1 MSICIKHN
9 LLDDLRINDIINES
23 NILKRYLEEGYHHF
37 DNFTDL
43 LKDINFM
50 LYKHVINTRI
60 TKSTNFNYEL
70 IHELLSLNQTAKIRL
85 RTVGS
90 LSNTYLSLKLVLDG
104 LFESLR
110 GKDIL
115 EELKE
120 LISEHNALSLL
131 EFDSL
136 LTDYELI
143 LLDKFISKQN
153 LHEQLNHLD
162 IIKKISELINGI
174 SDDSLLDKL
183 ITRSLQ
189 KLTNEDSLENLI
201 EEMNHQLD
209 EDQTQKTDDG
219 HFEDAKLHQEIEKR
233 FSPYLNKQYLTLG
246 NHFKKGEFQSD
257 IADNSPEDRIHYSNT
272 PINKSDPLLR
282 TEAYELTTQTDQD
295 GDHHTPIDLHHKN
308 TLYEQ
313 TYKKKI
319 SQLFEEMKLSQII
332 HKAISETDKF
342 NETTKTLG
350 IKKHSMDLLSFDE
363 IIEIHRRYKKP
374 KFIRFIN
381 KVEKNRTY
389 AKKINKKKKKKH
401 AIPIDK
407 VTSSHNIDLLI
418 DEEYIALSLD
428 SEAFENDFYDRYL
441 NDGLLTIDLINQ
453 LDKRKGPIILCY
465 DGSGSMEGIKIEE
478 TQSHILAIMEV
489 AKIQKRKMVIIQ
501 FASASEPLY
510 IKEINPKNILAKD
523 VLDII
528 DTFICGGTDFEKPL
542 SKAIEYIKMDKH
554 KKSDILFITDGQCE
568 IRKSFKEYFLSIKQ
582 ERDFKLYTMIMH
594 SYTYHDYGD
603 IADISDE
610 ILEIQDRD
618 FNDWNETTNEKLYS
632 LI

>member
-9 LLDDLRINDIINES
+9 LLDDLRVNDIINES
-23 NILKRYLEEGYHHF
+23 IILKRYLEEGYHHF

-43 LKDINFM
+43 LKDIYFM
-50 LYKHVINTRI
+50 LYKHVINTTI
-60 TKSTNFNYEL
+60 TTSTSFNYEI
-70 IHELLSLNQTAKIRL
+70 IHELLNLNQTAKIRL

-110 GKDIL
+110 GKEIL

-120 LISEHNALSLL
+120 LIYEYNSQSLL

-136 LTDYELI
+136 LSDSELI
-143 LLDKFISKQN
+143 LLDKFISNQT

-162 IIKKISELINGI
+162 IIKKISELINGE
-174 SDDSLLDKL
+174 SDDSLLDNL
-183 ITRSLQ
+183 IKRSLQ
-189 KLTNEDSLENLI
+189 TLSKEDSLDNLL
-201 EEMNHQLD
+201 EEMNKQLD
-209 EDQTQKTDDG
+209 EDQTQQTDDG
-219 HFEDAKLHQEIEKR
+219 HFEDAKLHKEIEKR
-233 FSPYLNKQYLTLG
+233 FSPYLNKQYITQG
-246 NHFKKGEFQSD
+246 ENFKKGEFQTD
-257 IADNSPEDRIHYSNT
+257 IPDKSPDDRIHYSNT
-272 PINKSDPLLR
+272 PIDKNDSLLH
-282 TEAYELTTQTDQD
+282 TEAYEITTQTDQE
-295 GDHHTPIDLHHKN
+295 GNHHTPIDLHHN
-308 TLYEQ
+308 RTLHEQ

-319 SQLFEEMKLSQII
+319 KQLFEEMKLSQII

-363 IIEIHRRYKKP
+363 IIEIYRRYKKP
-374 KFIRFIN
+374 EFIKFIN
-381 KVEKNRTY
+381 KVGKNRTY
-389 AKKINKKKKKKH
+389 ARQMQHKKRKKH

-428 SEAFENDFYDRYL
+428 IEAFENDFYDRYL
-441 NDGLLTIDLINQ
+441 KDGLLTIDLINQ

-489 AKIQKRKMVIIQ
+489 AKIQKRRMVIIQ

-510 IKEINPKNILAKD
+510 IKEINPKNIIAKD

-542 SKAIEYIKMDKH
+542 SKAIEYIKIDKH

-568 IRKSFKEYFLSIKQ
+568 IRDAFKEYFLSIKQ

-610 ILEIQDRD
+610 ILEIQNRD
-618 FNDWNETTNEKLYS
+618 FSNWNETTNEKLYS